1 MINNVPR
8 VNELNQMID
17 EQGNV
22 ILNGF
27 GQPVYFYP
35 QTGQVYYDRP
45 EPGTPEADPYVY
57 RKKHG
62 VYPNGS
68 MGMPG
73 NPYETPAA
81 SAQRPSGMA
90 VTAMVLGIIAVV
102 FSLVAWFLP
111 VSSVTG
117 ILAIVFGAR
126 SRLENKKG
134 LAGMILGIIGF
145 AMNFFVPFFVGF
157 FGHLL

>member
-8 VNELNQMID
+8 VNEHNQMID

-35 QTGQVYYDRP
+35 QAEQVYYDRP
-45 EPGTPEADPYVY
+45 EPGTPEADPYAY
-57 RKKHG
+57 RKKNG
-62 VYPNGS
+62 VYPGGS
-68 MGMPG
+68 TGMPG
-73 NPYETPAA
+73 NPYATPAA
-81 SAQRPSGMA
+81 SAQRSSGIA
-90 VTAMVLGIIAVV
+90 VAAMVLGIIAVV
-102 FSLVAWFLP
+102 FGFVSWFLP
-111 VSSVTG
+111 VSSITG
-117 ILAIVFGAR
+117 MLAIVFGAR

-145 AMNFFVPFFVGF
+145 SMNFFVPFFIGF